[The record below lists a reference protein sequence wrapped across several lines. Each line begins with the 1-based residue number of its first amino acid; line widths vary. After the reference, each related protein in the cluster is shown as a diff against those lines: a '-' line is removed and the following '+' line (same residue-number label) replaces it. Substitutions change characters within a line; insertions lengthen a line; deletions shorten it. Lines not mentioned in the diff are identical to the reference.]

1 MRKHVFFSILIAITL
16 AAAACGDDSSEC
28 TAGAPGCLS
37 GSDGG
42 TDSSTRRDASPP
54 PPPPPAMGFPEGNE
68 WSWDGSWTPAD
79 GDFPLD
85 GLFDDEYGDGH
96 DGTPVLPPGV
106 WDWEDANDDL
116 ANWRNFE
123 SNLGTF
129 EPLMDSMDRQYGWRF
144 VGLTANTDYQGAA
157 DYFEGS
163 SGVDYMDLGPA
174 GTIHSFGAGNL
185 AGGPDVL
192 IFDGSYSLD
201 FRTGTT
207 ADGGQRD
214 NDLVIAGCRPNSD
227 GAFEVATTT
236 IHTGPGH
243 DWVFVRDIE
252 RAGIDLGNGDGGRT
266 DTIDISDGNDMVVLR
281 GNTLDFRVMG
291 GAGDDVFVWYV
302 DENIQTSTWL
312 GPNFFGGGGW
322 GTALFSEDAGVD
334 RLVLVIP
341 TDTEMVTSTPT
352 PAGGL
357 LVRANDGELIIDE
370 PTADDDYGRYCQDC
384 GMGPGGEKTIIVEYN
399 SADGMIET
407 GYFYLTDVDE
417 LQVGIGDGARVYALD
432 AVTGTATLIEGAEPT
447 EEIVPPPEL
456 CD

>member
-1 MRKHVFFSILIAITL
+1 MRTHVFAAIIIAITF
-16 AAAACGDDSSEC
+16 AATGCGDDSGEC
-28 TAGAPGCLS
+28 TAGTAACLAT
-37 GSDGG
+37 DGG
-42 TDSSTRRDASPP
+42 TDGSTRRDASPP

-68 WSWDGSWTPAD
+68 WSWDGSWTPSD

-85 GLFDDEYGDGH
+85 GLFDDEYFDGH
-96 DGTPVLPPGV
+96 DGTPILPPGD
-106 WDWEDANDDL
+106 WDWEDPNDDL

-123 SNLGTF
+123 SNLGSF

-144 VGLTANTDYQGAA
+144 VGVMTNTDYQGPSE
-157 DYFEGS
+157 YFHGS

-174 GTIHSFGAGNL
+174 GSIHSFAAGNL
-185 AGGPDVL
+185 GAGPDVL
-192 IFDGSYSLD
+192 IFDSSYSLD

-207 ADGGQRD
+207 MDGGFD
-214 NDLVIAGCRPNSD
+214 DDLVIAGCTPNSD

-252 RAGIDLGNGDGGRT
+252 RAAIDLGNGDGGRT

-281 GNTLDFRVMG
+281 GNTLDFRVYG
-291 GAGDDVFVWYV
+291 GAGDDVFVWHV
-302 DENIQTSTWL
+302 DENIQTATWL

-322 GTALFSEDAGVD
+322 DTALFSEDAGVD
-334 RLVLVIP
+334 RLVLAIP

-357 LVRANDGELIIDE
+357 LVRANDGEFIVDE
-370 PTADDDYGRYCQDC
+370 PTVGDDYARYCQDC

-417 LQVGIGDGARVYALD
+417 LQVGIGEGARVYALD
-432 AVTGTATLIEGAEPT
+432 AVSGTATLIDGAEPT

-456 CD
+456 CE